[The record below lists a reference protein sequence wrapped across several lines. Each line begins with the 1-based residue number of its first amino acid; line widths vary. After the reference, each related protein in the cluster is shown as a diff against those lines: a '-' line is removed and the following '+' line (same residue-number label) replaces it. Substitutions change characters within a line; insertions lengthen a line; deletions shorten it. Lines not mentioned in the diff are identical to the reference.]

1 LSFLDL
7 TVQQIEHLNRTYDAD
22 VPLVLM
28 NSFNTDEDTEKVI
41 ISTDDKF
48 KVESDTY
55 LFILNPSKLYCGF
68 LGYPKIRRI
77 QSKNLHIQPKQIPT
91 N

>member
-1 LSFLDL
+1 
-7 TVQQIEHLNRTYDAD
+7 LNRTYDAD

-41 ISTDDKF
+41 NSTDDELKI
-48 KVESDTY
+48 ESGN
-55 LFILNPSKLYCGF
+55 LLLILNPSKLYCGF